1 MISHGLDSVL
11 RLDFGECLSEKRFK
25 RVSFA
30 DTVPFGEIHV
40 NVTQLGKTHPAYRRL
55 ETRWFYTLW
64 SWINGL
70 RTMFFPLRGESA
82 GVWLVRFRRSR

>member
-1 MISHGLDSVL
+1 MILHGLDSVL
-11 RLDFGECLSEKRFK
+11 RLDFGECLSEKRFQ

-40 NVTQLGKTHPAYRRL
+40 NVTQLRKTHPAYRRL

-64 SWINGL
+64 S
-70 RTMFFPLRGESA
+70 
-82 GVWLVRFRRSR
+82 